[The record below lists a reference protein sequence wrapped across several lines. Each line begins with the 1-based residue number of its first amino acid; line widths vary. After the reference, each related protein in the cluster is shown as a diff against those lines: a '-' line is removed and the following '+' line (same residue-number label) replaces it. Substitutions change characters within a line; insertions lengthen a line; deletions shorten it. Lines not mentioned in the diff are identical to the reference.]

1 MGRFLITSIFA
12 VIAIAIASETVSL
25 LGDAVDEATL
35 SSWLAVAYSVLKLA
49 VAVAFTA
56 FVLTRAPARRRTR
69 DPVAYLAC
77 AAAIVPVA
85 LQVPADSASA
95 GLVLGGE
102 VLTLLGC
109 VGMLVAALAL
119 GRCFGVLPEARGLVT
134 HGPYRLVRHPLY
146 LAELTAMGGLLVAS
160 PSPRNL
166 ALGAVFATAQA
177 VRMRLEER
185 ALSAEFPEY
194 ASYASRTP
202 RIVPS
207 WHGLRGEPVLTWI
220 GELVS
225 ARSRPERLPAS
236 ERGQTLVEYALILSL
251 VSIGSMA
258 ALTAIGVNLAA
269 AINSVAQAV

>member
-1 MGRFLITSIFA
+1 MGRFVITSIFA

-25 LGDAVDEATL
+25 FNDALTEATL

-102 VLTLLGC
+102 VLALLGC
-109 VGMLVAALAL
+109 VCMLFAALAL

-146 LAELTAMGGLLVAS
+146 LGELTAMGGLLVAS

-194 ASYASRTP
+194 ESYASRTP

-207 WHGLRGEPVLTWI
+207 WRGLRSEPVLTWI
-220 GELVS
+220 GEPFF
-225 ARSRPERLPAS
+225 ARSRPERLPAG

-251 VSIGSMA
+251 VSIGSIA

-269 AINSVAQAV
+269 LINNVAAAV